1 MNYDPGHAALP
12 WAAVRL
18 LLQVMVNDTTRAAGF
33 IEGLEQVA
41 FYIYDSSIRENLY
54 VVTEPSEDFIDLK
67 NHILAL
73 YAAILRFLLAARQ
86 FFEAS
91 SASKQN

>member
-18 LLQVMVNDTTRAAGF
+18 LLQVMVNNTTRAANF

-41 FYIYDSSIRENLY
+41 FYIYDSAIRENLY
-54 VVTEPSEDFIDLK
+54 VVTQSSEHSNDLR

-73 YAAILRFLLAARQ
+73 YAAVLRFLLAARQ

-91 SASKQN
+91 PSSKQL